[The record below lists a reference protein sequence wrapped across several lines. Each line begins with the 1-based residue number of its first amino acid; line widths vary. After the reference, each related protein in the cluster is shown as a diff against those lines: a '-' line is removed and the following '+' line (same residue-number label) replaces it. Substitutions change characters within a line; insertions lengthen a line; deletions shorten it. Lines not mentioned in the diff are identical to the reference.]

1 MIRRRGFDISKSNV
15 SAELKVQF
23 QENSTLQSDV
33 KMIPG
38 VGSVTEEKL
47 KKNGMKTVGDLVK
60 KINSFKDLEKLVTG
74 VNRHRIF
81 DCLECYLKEKCPQEY
96 DSTEVLARALEDVS
110 LVDRSQDELIA
121 ENVMVCTI
129 S

>member
-33 KMIPG
+33 AMIPG
-38 VGSVTEEKL
+38 VGSATADKL
-47 KKNGMKTVGDLVK
+47 KEKGIKTVGDLVK
-60 KINSFKDLEKLVTG
+60 KVNSFKDLKELVTG

-81 DCLECYLKEKCPQEY
+81 DCLECHLKEKCPEEY
-96 DSTEVLARALEDVS
+96 DSTEALTRVMEEVS
-110 LVDRSQDELIA
+110 LVDQSQDEVIA
-121 ENVMVCTI
+121 ENVVSCVMF
-129 S
+129 

>member
-33 KMIPG
+33 G
-38 VGSVTEEKL
+38 VGSATADKL
-47 KKNGMKTVGDLVK
+47 KEKGIKTVGDLVK
-60 KINSFKDLEKLVTG
+60 KINSFKDLKEIVTG

-96 DSTEVLARALEDVS
+96 DSTEALTRVMEEVS
-110 LVDRSQDELIA
+110 LVDQSQDEVIA
-121 ENVMVCTI
+121 ENVVACVMF
-129 S
+129 